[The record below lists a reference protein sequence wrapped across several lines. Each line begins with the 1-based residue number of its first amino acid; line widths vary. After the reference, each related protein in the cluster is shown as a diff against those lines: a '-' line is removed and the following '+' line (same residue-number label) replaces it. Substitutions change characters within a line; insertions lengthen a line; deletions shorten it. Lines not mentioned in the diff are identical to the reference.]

1 MSVFS
6 RPGKTDGRPGL
17 PTPSDGVLCAQ
28 THAGAFGLRAGV
40 LSIAAPALSHEA
52 SEYDCFALFDELEC
66 APHREALREI
76 VSRLVRLL
84 GAERFAFLLVPA
96 EGEPPRLGDEEVL
109 TDAAPAWLDSYRAR
123 GWFETDPG
131 IAYARRNSAPTG
143 AAAIAP
149 RADGPCALGE
159 HDAAHGFRAKLIA
172 PAHLPTPGLGGVLYV
187 GLDAR
192 ADEGEAALHGKR
204 ILYRLIASELLDWH
218 ARQQRSDAARS
229 LALTERETGILRL
242 LRSGCTAHD
251 IAGQL
256 CVAVPTVY
264 GYYKRLNEKFSVNHI
279 SLTVKRAA
287 TLGLLDM

>member
-28 THAGAFGLRAGV
+28 AHAGAFGVRAGA
-40 LSIAAPALSHEA
+40 LSIAAPAQSHEA
-52 SEYDCFALFDELEC
+52 SEYHCFAQYDDLEC

-143 AAAIAP
+143 AAAQSPSRAPVPAQSATKDQRSRAPHKHTP
-149 RADGPCALGE
+149 RAPSSLGPG
-159 HDAAHGFRAKLIA
+159 R
-172 PAHLPTPGLGGVLYV
+172 PRRP
-187 GLDAR
+187 R
-192 ADEGEAALHGKR
+192 
-204 ILYRLIASELLDWH
+204 
-218 ARQQRSDAARS
+218 ARS
-229 LALTERETGILRL
+229 RPPSWT
-242 LRSGCTAHD
+242 
-251 IAGQL
+251 
-256 CVAVPTVY
+256 
-264 GYYKRLNEKFSVNHI
+264 
-279 SLTVKRAA
+279 
-287 TLGLLDM
+287 